1 MGVTVAPDGPR
12 RYRAPGDVDI
22 GWRPAP
28 AAPGLAYLE
37 KRIGIAFCAR
47 REAAITSARYR
58 GSLVIGTPE
67 GRDGWVAR
75 VARWS
80 SS

>member
-12 RYRAPGDVDI
+12 RYRWPGDVDI

-37 KRIGIAFCAR
+37 KR
-47 REAAITSARYR
+47 
-58 GSLVIGTPE
+58 V
-67 GRDGWVAR
+67 
-75 VARWS
+75 
-80 SS
+80 